1 MTTRRKTNKVFWH
14 MDPQVFD
21 LHYYCPDCDFAWD
34 DRWCSYVD
42 SDCEGCGD
50 TYTPFD
56 SLEKREEAIENNIM
70 QRAVKALKE
79 WNKNGRRIQK

>member
-1 MTTRRKTNKVFWH
+1 MTTRRKTN
-14 MDPQVFD
+14 QVFD

-34 DRWCSYVD
+34 DRWGSYVD
-42 SDCEGCGD
+42 DDCEGCGD